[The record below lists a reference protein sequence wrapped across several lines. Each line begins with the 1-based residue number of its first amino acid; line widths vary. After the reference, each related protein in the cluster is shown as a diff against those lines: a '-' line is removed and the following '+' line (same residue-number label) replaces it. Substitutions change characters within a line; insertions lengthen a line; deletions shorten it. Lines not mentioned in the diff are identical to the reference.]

1 MLGPA
6 SVTRR
11 QSVYFAEPHSPWQR
25 PASENGNGLIRR
37 YGDTST
43 NPRAYTPTDPCHI
56 EHCINNMPRRSLD
69 WSTAADVCHAA
80 VAMTG

>member
-1 MLGPA
+1 MLGSA

-11 QSVYFAEPHSPWQR
+11 QSAYFAEPHSPRER
-25 PASENGNGLIRR
+25 PTSENGNGLFRR

-43 NPRAYTPTDPCHI
+43 NPRAYTPTDLCHI
-56 EHCINNMPRRSLD
+56 EHCINTMARRSLD
-69 WSTAADVCHAA
+69 WSTAADVYHAA